1 MELNRLLNKLGR
13 IYPRKL
19 QEFYD
24 NCRYQFGRNNKEI
37 RRIALCLDFSLDVY
51 ESLKDKD
58 VDLVISRHP

>member
-24 NCRYQFGRNNKEI
+24 NCGYQFGRKNKEI
-37 RRIALCLDFSLDVY
+37 KRY
-51 ESLKDKD
+51 KY
-58 VDLVISRHP
+58 